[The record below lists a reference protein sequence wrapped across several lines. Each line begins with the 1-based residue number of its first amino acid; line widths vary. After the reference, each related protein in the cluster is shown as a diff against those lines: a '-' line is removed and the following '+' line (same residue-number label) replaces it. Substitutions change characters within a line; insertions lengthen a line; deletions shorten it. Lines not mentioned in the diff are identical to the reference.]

1 MPQKSAG
8 ASCFPTRRASAA
20 GGSKRH
26 AILFPAC
33 PARCSIS
40 SCPLARRDSL
50 AECSRAAALQVKNCA
65 LVAYWGCRC
74 RRLPHF
80 FGRLSH
86 VLENIAENTICPFL
100 RARCGMNNKPVIGD
114 ACDGKKKSRPSPLI
128 ISSIETAFMASAGNQ
143 FMEESAVV
151 GGCIN
156 VHYRR
161 MIQCRLKKTSEE
173 ARPY

>member
-1 MPQKSAG
+1 MFPHPTGKCRRRFKAARDPVPGVSG
-8 ASCFPTRRASAA
+8 ALLHFILPACEARLACRMQSRCRAA
-20 GGSKRH
+20 G
-26 AILFPAC
+26 
-33 PARCSIS
+33 
-40 SCPLARRDSL
+40 
-50 AECSRAAALQVKNCA
+50 QNCA
-65 LVAYWGCRC
+65 LVAHWGCRC
-74 RRLPHF
+74 RRHPYF
-80 FGRLSH
+80 FGHLSH
-86 VLENIAENTICPFL
+86 VLENIAENTICPSL

-128 ISSIETAFMASAGNQ
+128 SSSIETAFMASAGSQ